1 MEKFIDSI
9 IGKTLRWILF
19 LPLSILVLLIIDFIT
34 GILIRNISFLDPL
47 NYSTMSL
54 IFYSALRGGV
64 PGYAFVYIGTNIV
77 PNFKKFVSILLS
89 FLIIVLN
96 VLSIVATGYEGYID
110 DGVFGVLSSWQN
122 IIRNIAT
129 IIGAV
134 IAVVTIYEE

>member
-1 MEKFIDSI
+1 MLNYLFNKFIFNNASAI
-9 IGKTLRWILF
+9 WTVFSAAPF
-19 LPLSILVLLIIDFIT
+19 LKLSDTTHKDKPF
-34 GILIRNISFLDPL
+34 F
-47 NYSTMSL
+47 
-54 IFYSALRGGV
+54 
-64 PGYAFVYIGTNIV
+64 
-77 PNFKKFVSILLS
+77 ILLS

-96 VLSIVATGYEGYID
+96 VLSIVATGYEGYMD